1 MQCSK
6 ECAMVPKI
14 GLTGAA
20 RWGRPAVR
28 WRRRTVAGIWR
39 ARTGGA
45 KSPMDGA
52 TFYRLASKEVGLTH
66 GASTDTIQGSFA
78 ALSAVLG
85 VATMYAVIAT
95 GGKQYRVQEGAVVRI
110 EKLEADQGA
119 GVEFNQVLLVGAGSS
134 VTIGAPYVGSAKVVA
149 TVESHGK
156 GDKVR
161 IVKFRRR
168 KHYKREK
175 THRQPYTDVKI
186 TSIVA

>member
-1 MQCSK
+1 LEPDAACRFDFQPPPPYNSRLFCR
-6 ECAMVPKI
+6 PL
-14 GLTGAA
+14 GLLQLEL
-20 RWGRPAVR
+20 
-28 WRRRTVAGIWR
+28 
-39 ARTGGA
+39 
-45 KSPMDGA
+45 K
-52 TFYRLASKEVGLTH
+52 
-66 GASTDTIQGSFA
+66 
-78 ALSAVLG
+78 
-85 VATMYAVIAT
+85 TMYAVIAT

-110 EKLEADQGA
+110 EKLDADQGA
-119 GVEFNQVLLVGAGSS
+119 SVEFNQVLLVGAGSS